1 MPSPRRKPPRKRPQ
15 ASPPISASG
24 PRVALYHR
32 VSTLDQD
39 KTLARRELESWAE
52 RQGGSVVLVE
62 EESASGAWNGRP
74 GLMRVLDAAR
84 RGEVDAVAVW
94 KLDRWGRSA
103 LDVLAN
109 IQALTDAGVRFVAV
123 SQGLDVKLG
132 GDAMSRLMLTVLAAV
147 AEFERDL
154 IKERTHL
161 GLDRARR
168 RGVKLGRPKT
178 RGPSPEAVLELRAQN
193 MSWSEVAKALRCTVY
208 VARARA
214 QEGAG

>member
-1 MPSPRRKPPRKRPQ
+1 MSPRKPPT
-15 ASPPISASG
+15 A
-24 PRVALYHR
+24 PRVAVYHR

-39 KTLARRELESWAE
+39 PGLARAELESWVE
-52 RQGGSVVLVE
+52 RQGGTVAMLE

-74 GLMRVLDAAR
+74 GLRRVLEAAQ

-109 IQALTDAGVRFVAV
+109 IQALADAGVRFVAV
-123 SQGLDVKLG
+123 SQGLDIKPG

-154 IKERTHL
+154 IRERTML
-161 GLDRARR
+161 GLDRARAAGKR
-168 RGVKLGRPKT
+168 LGRP
-178 RGPSPEAVLELRAQN
+178 RADGPTPAQVRKLRRAGKSWREVAEQLGCTVGLARLRA
-193 MSWSEVAKALRCTVY
+193 E
-208 VARARA
+208 
-214 QEGAG
+214 EGAHQ